1 MVNLEAAQAIQL
13 GQITTT
19 TTVTKP
25 QSLYAF
31 SLVDLSQLQSLQKLW
46 NK

>member
-13 GQITTT
+13 GQITT